1 MTQKGGFG
9 RKEIPVTYVSRPV
22 RPHDMWNPRVQDE
35 IEKEL
40 ELAQWTKSGGHL
52 EGKTE
57 KWCFKA
63 FEMGM
68 DKSRNCEVM
77 ASGHNLV
84 IRLPPHLAEKGL
96 KLAKERAV
104 AE

>member
-1 MTQKGGFG
+1 MDKKGGFG
-9 RKEIPVTYVSRPV
+9 RKEIPVTYVSRPLK
-22 RPHDMWNPRVQDE
+22 PTDMWNPKVQDE
-35 IEKEL
+35 LSVEL
-40 ELAQWTKSGGHL
+40 EKAQWKQAGSFI

-57 KWCFKA
+57 RWSFKA

-68 DKSRNCEVM
+68 DKNRSCEVM
-77 ASGHNLV
+77 ATGQNVV

-104 AE
+104 A